1 MLHVA
6 KTSSPTGCQHEE
18 LRAAVDEAGLDVL
31 GEEDLR
37 SYKLMQ
43 DFASKVG
50 DILALFANIV
60 QPRSFDDL
68 KTYGFDDPPP
78 TGSARGPS

>member
-1 MLHVA
+1 M
-6 KTSSPTGCQHEE
+6 SSA
-18 LRAAVDEAGLDVL
+18 RKN
-31 GEEDLR
+31 LR
-37 SYKLMQ
+37 SYKLME

-78 TGSARGPS
+78 TRNSTKQHA

>member
-1 MLHVA
+1 
-6 KTSSPTGCQHEE
+6 
-18 LRAAVDEAGLDVL
+18 
-31 GEEDLR
+31 
-37 SYKLMQ
+37 MQ

-78 TGSARGPS
+78 TG

>member
-1 MLHVA
+1 M
-6 KTSSPTGCQHEE
+6 
-18 LRAAVDEAGLDVL
+18 
-31 GEEDLR
+31 ED
-37 SYKLMQ
+37 
-43 DFASKVG
+43 FGNKVG

-78 TGSARGPS
+78 TSSALAPS